1 MKRFWVGL
9 MISILAV
16 VGSAGSALASAES
29 DFASA
34 VVVLFRAA
42 QMGRTIIVQD
52 GQGQDFRIIKLKEL
66 TIGLQGRQWAF
77 ELPTYVWQTDMNR
90 VRIDGVPLKTIL
102 QAAAQ
107 GESSGLPKKD
117 AEFFLDVMKV
127 LKASRQGKA
136 VRVDVDSTTHTM
148 TQLEKLKVGIV
159 DGQWRLELPR
169 YVWQQDFSK
178 ISIDG
183 EPLRQGAAA
192 LRCEGLFK
200 VQ

>member
-1 MKRFWVGL
+1 MKRFLSGFVL
-9 MISILAV
+9 SVSAV
-16 VGSAGSALASAES
+16 VASAGSALASPET

-34 VVVLFRAA
+34 VVVLLRAA

-52 GQGQDFRIIKLKEL
+52 SQGQDFRVIKLKEL
-66 TIGLQGRQWAF
+66 GIGLQGRQWAI

-90 VRIDGVPLKTIL
+90 VRIDGVPLKTVL

-117 AEFFLDVMKV
+117 AEFFFDVMKV
-127 LKASRQGKA
+127 LKASRQGQ
-136 VRVDVDSTTHTM
+136 VIRVEVDSTAHNM
-148 TQLEKLKVGIV
+148 TQVEKLKVGLI

-169 YVWQQDFSK
+169 YVWQHDLSK

-183 EPLRQGAAA
+183 KSLRPGAAA
-192 LRCEGLFK
+192 LRCEGLFRA
-200 VQ
+200 Q